1 MKRSLCG
8 LKNNSIISLCNAY
21 TCWLSFSY
29 FLWILSLEKLF
40 AESRARFMHLG
51 WGLRSLSQA
60 TAQKWNQFDSK
71 ISSTRFSSNS
81 MSWILIIPLSWR
93 DCGANQACLIYF
105 HCDFYSRRPIL
116 VFAVSIS
123 LSAQI
128 TKLRFNFMSREKSY
142 RRAIIKSLFWIIK
155 TIYGCWLS
163 IKIHALR
170 YQNANVWV
178 SLSFLHEANISERYL
193 ARWEVVI
200 ESKFTAIIS

>member
-51 WGLRSLSQA
+51 WGLTIAVASHCPKMKSIGLENFFHSIFFEFYVVNINYPIILTWLRSE
-60 TAQKWNQFDSK
+60 
-71 ISSTRFSSNS
+71 
-81 MSWILIIPLSWR
+81 
-93 DCGANQACLIYF
+93 CLIYF